1 MKKNFK
7 ENYAKFVFKNV
18 LGIENDSEK
27 CEQMWKEI
35 DSFYDT
41 VCNGDFIEK
50 FIFVSIFFAVPESCA
65 MCSQIDSLI
74 RLYLQQIL
82 S

>member
-7 ENYAKFVFKNV
+7 ENYAKFVFTNV

-27 CEQMWKEI
+27 CEQKWKEI

-50 FIFVSIFFAVPESCA
+50 FIYVSIFTNGPES
-65 MCSQIDSLI
+65 
-74 RLYLQQIL
+74 
-82 S
+82 